1 MVHLL
6 TKQIDRGCFRFFIH
20 IFDCDPRKPGF
31 EPLFKPCEVAAK
43 WGNYILLLLLRTLKI
58 SLKHGRTNVCNMC
71 AVCCVM
77 FSRVWLTWCLPQMN
91 HRGTVLWLQSF
102 SCCGGLIGHSA
113 EGLLPFQ
120 SLHMELHCCYRH
132 KSFALRLY
140 NFFGVKGAWMLGGA
154 ALQRI
159 IRYNIL
165 QFNTLAIVLLLWHW
179 FT

>member
-1 MVHLL
+1 M
-6 TKQIDRGCFRFFIH
+6 
-20 IFDCDPRKPGF
+20 
-31 EPLFKPCEVAAK
+31 AAK

-91 HRGTVLWLQSF
+91 HRGTALWLQSF

-132 KSFALRLY
+132 KSFALCLY

-165 QFNTLAIVLLLWHW
+165 QFNTLAIILLLWHQVHIDKVNKCYW
-179 FT
+179 TCSLQWCRTDRKLHYITSKLRFWKQL